1 MVSWVETA
9 GRPIRDICDDF
20 FAAVPV
26 LDPFTLHGFMAGVGR
41 LLGRRIEAVAA
52 TPSATMSCGGL
63 VSTPDGIVVWYPEN
77 TSVLHQGHVL
87 LHEVGHLVLDHPGQ
101 PVTLS
106 ANDDRVLTALQ
117 RLMPDL
123 PTDLIRHV
131 LRRSSY
137 DDAAEREAEQF
148 ATVAGPLLHRL
159 IASAR
164 WALWRDMDG
173 QRLRDLFA
181 VPAPRDHHG

>member
-1 MVSWVETA
+1 MVSWVDTA
-9 GRPIRDICDDF
+9 GRSTRDICEDF

-26 LDPFTLHGFMAGVGR
+26 LDPFTLHGFVAGVGQ

-52 TPSATMSCGGL
+52 TPSVTMSCGGL
-63 VSTPDGIVVWYPEN
+63 VSTPAGILVWYPAN
-77 TSVLHQGHVL
+77 TSVFYQGHVL
-87 LHEVGHLVLDHPGQ
+87 LHEVGHLVHDHPGR

-106 ANDDRVLTALQ
+106 TEDEGVLRALH
-117 RLMPDL
+117 RLMPNL
-123 PTDLIRHV
+123 PTELIRQV

-137 DDAAEREAEQF
+137 EHAAEREAEQF

-164 WALWRDMDG
+164 WSVRRDVDVD
-173 QRLRDLFA
+173 RLRALFA
-181 VPAPRDHHG
+181 VPAPRDGYG